1 MQDNELPRIV
11 KILLHL
17 LQRRDLELKTAATSF
32 LIRLYAQVEREGERE
47 TDRQTHTQTERG
59 GGRGREG
66 EGERCTQ
73 MGYSR
78 QALVLGIVLR
88 MKLDQCDG

>member
-32 LIRLYAQVEREGERE
+32 LIRLYAQVERGRERE
-47 TDRQTHTQTERG
+47 TVTDTHTHRQREG
-59 GGRGREG
+59 EGEG